1 LDETLRLAVKRRGVI
16 LIQPMPSKSKQLI
29 SAQVALK
36 SASGKTYNERTAIT
50 AENIA
55 AYAPSADTVTEAGAG
70 FKRAG
75 FEVGNMVGNSFSITA
90 PKGTFEKFFKIK
102 LEADDRG
109 GVKIKGTETTPGE
122 YELPLKALPP
132 DLSRYVAAVT
142 FSPPPDFG
150 PSSY

>member
-1 LDETLRLAVKRRGVI
+1 
-16 LIQPMPSKSKQLI
+16 MPSRKDQLV
-29 SAQVALK
+29 SAQVVLK
-36 SASGKTYNERTAIT
+36 SASGKSFDGQTAIT

-55 AYAPSADTVTEAGAG
+55 DYSPSPDTVAAAAAG
-70 FKRAG
+70 FKQAG

-90 PKGTFEKFFKIK
+90 PSSTFEKSFKIK

-109 GVKIKGTETTPGE
+109 GLKAKSARQG
-122 YELPLKALPP
+122 YELPLKALPG
-132 DLSRYVAAVT
+132 DLSQFVVAVT